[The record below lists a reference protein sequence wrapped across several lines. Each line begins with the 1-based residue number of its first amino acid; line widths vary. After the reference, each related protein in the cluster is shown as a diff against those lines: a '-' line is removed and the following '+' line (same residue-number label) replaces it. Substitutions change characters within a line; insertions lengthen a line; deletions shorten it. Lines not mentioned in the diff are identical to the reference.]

1 MAHQQLLRSLL
12 IGLGSLVVFGV
23 IVAVI
28 WTWRWHLHVRA
39 EPVAALVDQLELLV
53 RHPPDSAS
61 RALLVASLDEVGIR
75 YRYVDAGGANHLVDI
90 HQERLLRIADAAAA
104 PAFSGSATVAAAAV
118 RLRQILT
125 TSW

>member
-1 MAHQQLLRSLL
+1 MLL
-12 IGLGSLVVFGV
+12 ISLGSLVVLGI

-28 WTWRWHLHVRA
+28 WTWRWYLHVRA

-53 RHPPDSAS
+53 STPPDSAS
-61 RALLVASLDEVGIR
+61 RAMLVASLDEVGIR
-75 YRYVDAGGANHLVDI
+75 YRDVDAGGANHLVNI
-90 HQERLLRIADAAAA
+90 HQERLLRIADAAVE
-104 PAFSGSATVAAAAV
+104 PGWSGSATVVAAAV